1 MKQLSFL
8 IFLLLNS
15 VLSEPIWAHGSQ
27 IRYHQTSAI
36 AIQASF
42 DDGTPMANAQAVVYS
57 PEDPTTPWLKGM
69 TDERGQFTFVPDSSL
84 SGNWAVK
91 IRQSGHGDI
100 ISIPVV
106 EGRIISDLEEK
117 PGVSETRILSANNN
131 YTPWQK
137 LMMTITSVWGFIGTA
152 LFFSRNQHSTKND

>member
-1 MKQLSFL
+1 M
-8 IFLLLNS
+8 
-15 VLSEPIWAHGSQ
+15 
-27 IRYHQTSAI
+27 
-36 AIQASF
+36 
-42 DDGTPMANAQAVVYS
+42 
-57 PEDPTTPWLKGM
+57 
-69 TDERGQFTFVPDSSL
+69 
-84 SGNWAVK
+84 
-91 IRQSGHGDI
+91 GDI
-100 ISIPVV
+100 ISIPVL